1 MCKVKISI
9 PLGLFIAGASC
20 FLLLF
25 LLPHA
30 SRPLLALGGV
40 MWVAAYFGVLADN
53 YKRKAPVPTR
63 GGVLRYEEKP
73 GTYRFVYGFMAFLG
87 ALFLLVFLALTLIGR

>member
-1 MCKVKISI
+1 MKISF

-25 LLPHA
+25 LLRHA
-30 SRPLLALGGV
+30 RRPLAVLGGV

-53 YKRKAPVPTR
+53 YKRKAPVHTR
-63 GGVLRYEEKP
+63 GGMLKYEEKP
-73 GTYRFVYGFMAFLG
+73 GTYRFVYGFMAVVG
-87 ALFLLVFLALTLIGR
+87 ALFLLVFLALIAFSG